1 MILALITTVSFLANF
16 ILLWFLCAYVFCITY
31 SSTGESEPETRPEP
45 EPEPTIKYEEND
57 HAELKSDESPH
68 TFLFK
73 IKFGKTLKRLSV
85 PIFDGNLNTNM
96 DNLRD
101 MITYIFDLPRYTEL
115 KMSYIDEDEEEIT
128 MTDENDLM
136 DIMTQKKLQY
146 RLWMY
151 VELKN
156 IQASTKA
163 IRVSRTE
170 RCNKTTAPVGLAGLK
185 PIRVSN
191 TFGSEYDETETE
203 TDVLSPI
210 DIELVMTLAG
220 VSRNKAVTAIKTHD
234 GDIVSAIME
243 LTA

>member
-31 SSTGESEPETRPEP
+31 SSAEPEPQTRPEP
-45 EPEPTIKYEEND
+45 EPEPTIKYDEKD
-57 HAELKSDESPH
+57 HAELKSDESPD

-73 IKFGKTLKRLSV
+73 IKFGKTLKRLQV
-85 PIFDGNLNTNM
+85 PIFDGNLRTNM
-96 DNLRD
+96 DQLRD
-101 MITYIFDLPRYTEL
+101 RITYLFGLPRYTEL
-115 KMSYIDEDEEEIT
+115 EMSYIDEDEEEIT

-156 IQASTKA
+156 IQSTTQA
-163 IRVSRTE
+163 IRVSSTE
-170 RCNKTTAPVGLAGLK
+170 GCNKTTAPVGLAGLR
-185 PIRVSN
+185 PIHVSN
-191 TFGSEYDETETE
+191 TSDSEYDETETE
-203 TDVLSPI
+203 TDGLSPI
-210 DIELVMTLAG
+210 DIELVMTQAG

>member
-16 ILLWFLCAYVFCITY
+16 ILLWFLCAYVFCNITY
-31 SSTGESEPETRPEP
+31 SSTEPEPETRPEP
-45 EPEPTIKYEEND
+45 EPEPTIKYDEKD
-57 HAELKSDESPH
+57 HAEPISDEFPH

-85 PIFDGNLNTNM
+85 SIIDGNLHTNM

-101 MITYIFDLPRYTEL
+101 RITYIFDLPRYTEL
-115 KMSYIDEDEEEIT
+115 EMSYIDEDEEEIT

-156 IQASTKA
+156 IQATTQAIHISSTK
-163 IRVSRTE
+163 E
-170 RCNKTTAPVGLAGLK
+170 WNKTTAAVGLEGLEPICDSK
-185 PIRVSN
+185 PTN
-191 TFGSEYDETETE
+191 TPEFEMD
-203 TDVLSPI
+203 DWL
-210 DIELVMTLAG
+210 
-220 VSRNKAVTAIKTHD
+220 
-234 GDIVSAIME
+234 
-243 LTA
+243 LT